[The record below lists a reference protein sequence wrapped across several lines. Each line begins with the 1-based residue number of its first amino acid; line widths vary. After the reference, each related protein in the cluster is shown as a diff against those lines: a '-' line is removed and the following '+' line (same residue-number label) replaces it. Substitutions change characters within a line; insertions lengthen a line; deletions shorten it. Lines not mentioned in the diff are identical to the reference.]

1 MKVQEKYNKE
11 VCLGFQTNRGKGSV
25 YCFPPLK
32 YDALVVE
39 VLNRYRTKRPTEQI
53 LIVVDDFIKR
63 LKLVESI
70 RANGL
75 DNANI
80 KILTKD
86 YIKDSAHY
94 SQNLI
99 IAIDVIDYFTIS
111 KFHNSSQFTL
121 LIFTKN
127 PMNNQFIIDI
137 RRILPEIAVSI
148 GTNEIIFDRIKSP
161 VKEHRIGVELT
172 DEDKQ
177 NYDKCNKYINESI
190 SVFGDFD
197 AIKKC
202 RSGDPEHNISAAEF
216 RQELAYKN
224 GWNYNLDTTV
234 GFNKQIDD
242 IYNPNALL
250 EKASIIYNIIKERLN
265 LVTDNKV
272 KLPAIDDII
281 SQNEDKKILIICK
294 RGEFANII
302 YNHINNDL
310 NISCGAYHDDIE
322 SQYVYDELGN
332 VIVYKTGANK
342 GKPRPFAAQSLSNMS
357 LDKFNNSNCNVLVV
371 KNNLSQKIHTKV
383 DIVILTSPL
392 CMDTEDFIL
401 KYVNVE
407 LPNPIIIYKLYTIN
421 TIEYIRMNQKQ
432 IKSNIT
438 IIEEQK
444 NIEFD
449 EESGDII
456 L

>member
-1 MKVQEKYNKE
+1 MKTQDKYNKE
-11 VCLGFQTNRGKGSV
+11 VCLGFQTNKGKGSV

-32 YDALVVE
+32 YDALIVE
-39 VLNRYRTKRPTEQI
+39 IINRYRIKRPTEQI
-53 LIVVDDFIKR
+53 LIVVDSFIKR

-70 RANGL
+70 RANVTNNG
-75 DNANI
+75 DI

-86 YIKDSAHY
+86 YVKDSAYY

-121 LIFTKN
+121 LILTKN
-127 PMNNQFIIDI
+127 PMDNQFIMDV
-137 RRILPEIAVSI
+137 RRILPEITVSI

-161 VKEHRIGVELT
+161 VKEYRIGVDLSE
-172 DEDKQ
+172 EDQ
-177 NYDKCNKYINESI
+177 QLYNKYTKYI
-190 SVFGDFD
+190 SDSVAVFGSFD
-197 AIKKC
+197 NIQKC
-202 RSGDPEHNISAAEF
+202 RVGDTEHNISAADI
-216 RQELAYKN
+216 RQEIAFKN
-224 GWNYNLDTTV
+224 GWNYNLDTTIP
-234 GFNKQIDD
+234 FNKQIDD

-250 EKASIIYNIIKERLN
+250 EKASTIYNITRERSDLI
-265 LVTDNKV
+265 TDNKN
-272 KLPAIDDII
+272 KIPAIDNII
-281 SQNEDKKILIICK
+281 LQNNGKKILIICK
-294 RGEFANII
+294 RGEFANIL

-310 NISCGAYHDDIE
+310 NESCGAYHDDIE
-322 SQYVYDELGN
+322 NQYVYDELGN
-332 VIVYKTGANK
+332 VIVYKTGENK
-342 GKPRPFAAQSLSNMS
+342 GKPKPFASKALSNMS
-357 LDKFNNSNCNVLVV
+357 LDKFNNTNCNILIV
-371 KNNLSQKIHTKV
+371 KNNLSQKIQTKV

-401 KYVNVE
+401 KYINIE
-407 LPNPIIIYKLYTIN
+407 LPNPIEIYKLYIN
-421 TIEYIRMNQKQ
+421 SSVEYTRMNQKQ